1 MESVLDVY
9 RREHD
14 PRRPL
19 ICMDE
24 TSKQCVREVR
34 TPIPAA
40 AGRPERFDAEYE
52 RNGVVHLMLFYA
64 PLENW
69 REVRLADN
77 HNALTWAEGVR
88 VLLEEH
94 YPDAERVTLV
104 MDNLNTHTPASLYKA
119 FAPAKARELL
129 ERLELVYTPKHG
141 SWLNMAEIEFSVL
154 ARQCLDRRIED
165 RDELDCQIGAWQGVR
180 NESTEPV
187 RWRFTTDDAR
197 IKLKHLYPSVL

>member
-1 MESVLDVY
+1 MTRSDA
-9 RREHD
+9 
-14 PRRPL
+14 RPL
-19 ICMDE
+19 GRHRHHRSSIGKRDRE
-24 TSKQCVREVR
+24 AIKQR
-34 TPIPAA
+34 
-40 AGRPERFDAEYE
+40 D
-52 RNGVVHLMLFYA
+52 
-64 PLENW
+64 
-69 REVRLADN
+69 
-77 HNALTWAEGVR
+77 
-88 VLLEEH
+88 
-94 YPDAERVTLV
+94 
-104 MDNLNTHTPASLYKA
+104 HTQ
-119 FAPAKARELL
+119 KARELL